1 MEEEVPEDEFLASGI
16 LYSVT
21 IPQKEA
27 AVYLQRI
34 LKTKEYDPDNIFN
47 QFYLSFIH
55 FLKSGSIDISDYL
68 ISLLKSLNEINA
80 YPILSKK
87 ILQSFEVVSQKH
99 PNLLSLDSIKESVM
113 NS

>member
-55 FLKSGSIDISDYL
+55 FL
-68 ISLLKSLNEINA
+68 
-80 YPILSKK
+80 
-87 ILQSFEVVSQKH
+87 
-99 PNLLSLDSIKESVM
+99 
-113 NS
+113 